1 MADYYTTLGLT
12 YDATPEE
19 IRASYFEL
27 ARKYHPDSNPEA
39 PSAAKER
46 FILIQEA
53 YEVLANPARRQ
64 AYDAKL
70 PAELKNGPEISVN
83 LKYSRSIVPAISEQQ
98 LHYVLVD
105 LICTAEVEFSK
116 LPPFHLCLVLDKST
130 SMQGTRMDM
139 VKSTAAQLLRQFRPH
154 DYLSVVTFSDRAEV
168 LIPPT
173 KVGDI
178 KDDHRINMLQ
188 ASGGTEIYQGLALGV
203 QQLRSMD
210 ERLLRQL
217 VLLTDGHTYG
227 DDDACLELAEMVS
240 RDGISINVL
249 GIGHEWNDQL
259 LDRVASLGGGNA
271 MLVTSPK
278 DLGKFFEQKL
288 ATLSNTYA
296 RGLFFEFTS
305 DPGVQLR
312 YAFRLHPE
320 TGVLSANSPAQLGT
334 LMYRRSMSFLLE
346 FMLPPL
352 SPTTRSISLA
362 RGQLKM
368 EIPSW
373 KSAKARILL
382 DINRPVNPTAER
394 ESPPSPLVEAMA
406 KLTLY
411 RMQERVRK
419 EVSEG
424 QIDKATRHLHYLA
437 THLLSQ
443 GDRELAHTVLIEA
456 EHIQQSRR
464 FSKEGDKRIKYG
476 TRALL
481 LPSGPEQKP

>member
-1 MADYYTTLGLT
+1 MADYYATLGLT
-12 YDATPEE
+12 YDASPEE
-19 IRASYFEL
+19 IRSAYFDL
-27 ARKYHPDSNPEA
+27 AKKYHPDTSQENARVANE
-39 PSAAKER
+39 K
-46 FILIQEA
+46 FVMIQEA
-53 YEVLANPARRQ
+53 YEVLSNPGRRQ
-64 AYDAKL
+64 SYDSRL
-70 PAELKNGPEISVN
+70 PAELRNGPEISVN
-83 LKYSRSIVPAISEQQ
+83 VKHSRSVIPVISEPQ

-105 LICTAEVEFSK
+105 MVCTADLEFNR

-139 VKSTAAQLLRQFRPH
+139 VKATATQLIRQFRPQ
-154 DYLSVVTFSDRAEV
+154 DMFSVVTFSDRAEI

-173 KVGDI
+173 RISEI

-188 ASGGTEIYQGLALGV
+188 PSGGTEIYQGLALGV
-203 QQLRSMD
+203 QQLRSVD
-210 ERLLRQL
+210 DRYLRQL
-217 VLLTDGHTYG
+217 ILLTDGHTYG
-227 DDDACLELAEMVS
+227 DDEACLELAQMVAE
-240 RDGISINVL
+240 DGISISVM

-259 LDRVASLGGGNA
+259 LDRVASLSGGNA

-278 DLGKFFEQKL
+278 DLGKFFEQKMSM
-288 ATLSNTYA
+288 LSNTYA
-296 RGLFFEFTS
+296 RGLVFDFVS

-320 TGVLSANSPAQLGT
+320 TGVLPSSSPAQLGS

-346 FMLPPL
+346 FMVPAQPAGTQ
-352 SPTTRSISLA
+352 SVSLA
-362 RGQLKM
+362 TGQIKM

-373 KSAKARILL
+373 KSARARIKL
-382 DINRPVNPTAER
+382 DLSRPVNAAVER
-394 ESPPSPLVEAMA
+394 ESPPPPLVEAMA

-424 QIDKATRHLHYLA
+424 HIDKATRHLHYLA

-476 TRALL
+476 TRALM
-481 LPSGPEQKP
+481 LPSGLEPKP